1 MGIKSVDRLRHGTV
15 TARMRPAELTETP
28 SGERVAT
35 QLAMKSGMNEP
46 ADALNASRRGPVRSP
61 LLTRRA
67 GALLV
72 LGALAGVALAPP
84 VARGAP
90 AASGAATDPLV
101 RKVVEA
107 YGGAAPSRAV
117 GVRETGSVTAR
128 DGKRGALT
136 RLLVFPDSLRVDI
149 AYPDGTGEVRITHQG
164 KGSREGVDV
173 SGTPPHHAMVLQA
186 ARLAMPRWLAEDPAR
201 ARRAGRVE
209 RDGRSYEALAV
220 SLPDGLEVVAEVEPA
235 SGRIVRTVG
244 VMQRQGQRF
253 EFVNTYSDF
262 RKVAGVLFAFRE
274 ENYAGG
280 QQTGVTVLDEV
291 ELLTTVPP
299 ASFEDP
305 AAKL

>member
-1 MGIKSVDRLRHGTV
+1 
-15 TARMRPAELTETP
+15 
-28 SGERVAT
+28 
-35 QLAMKSGMNEP
+35 MKSGMSL
-46 ADALNASRRGPVRSP
+46 ARVS
-61 LLTRRA
+61 
-67 GALLV
+67 GALFTLA
-72 LGALAGVALAPP
+72 ALAGVALA
-84 VARGAP
+84 AP
-90 AASGAATDPLV
+90 AASGAPRGGAAATDPLV

-107 YGGAAPSRAV
+107 YGGDALSRPV
-117 GVRETGSVTAR
+117 GVRQTGSVTAHG
-128 DGKRGALT
+128 GKRGALT

-149 AYPDGTGEVRITHQG
+149 TYPDGTGEVRITHQG

-173 SGTPPHHAMVLQA
+173 TGAPPHHAMVLQA
-186 ARLAMPRWLAEDPAR
+186 VRLAIPRWLAEDPGR

-209 RDGRSYEALAV
+209 RDGRAFEALAL

-244 VMQRQGQRF
+244 VLLRQGQRF

-262 RKVAGVLFAFRE
+262 RKVGGVLFAFRE

-291 ELLTTVPP
+291 ELLTKVPP
-299 ASFEDP
+299 ASFDAP